1 MEKIQVNLGPD
12 SYAIEVERGLL
23 NRAAPRIRA
32 LMPAAEKIAVITDDV
47 VDGLYGAQLAAAL
60 ESEGLLVR
68 RIAIPHGEKSKNL
81 IVLGQ
86 VLEEMAGFGMTRSD
100 GVVTLS
106 GGVPGDLGGFAA
118 AVYLRGVPFVQ
129 MPTTILAQIDSSV
142 GGKVA
147 VDLESGKNL
156 AGNFYQP
163 KGVLIDPDLAATL
176 PPRYI
181 HDGMAE
187 AVKYGCIADAGLFS
201 LFETLQTD
209 EDILAALPEIIR
221 ASCRIKAD
229 LVEADERDNGA
240 RMLLNFGHTIG
251 HAIEREYLYET
262 YTHGEAVAAGM
273 VMLTEM
279 TESMGITRPGT
290 AERIAAVLAQM
301 GLPTGAAVSREALAA
316 HMMHDK
322 KRRGSGITFVVLDEI
337 GKGRLLPVPAGD
349 IPRFIPEARHG

>member
-23 NRAAPRIRA
+23 NRAAPRIQA
-32 LMPAAEKIAVITDDV
+32 LLPGAEKIAVITDDV
-47 VDGLYGAQLAAAL
+47 VDGLYGARL
-60 ESEGLLVR
+60 EAGLQKEGLAVR
-68 RIAIPHGEKSKNL
+68 RIAIPHGEKNKNL
-81 IVLGQ
+81 TVLGR
-86 VLEEMAGFGMTRSD
+86 VLEEMAAFGMTRSD

-147 VDLESGKNL
+147 VDLASGKNL

-163 KGVLIDPDLAATL
+163 KGVLIDPDLTETL

-187 AVKYGCIADAGLFS
+187 AVKYGCIANADLFS
-201 LFETLQTD
+201 LFETLETD
-209 EDILAALPEIIR
+209 EDILEALPEIIR
-221 ASCRIKAD
+221 ACCRIKAD
-229 LVEADERDNGA
+229 LVEADVRDNGA

-251 HAIEREYLYET
+251 HAIEREYHYET

-273 VMLTEM
+273 VMLTER
-279 TESMGITRPGT
+279 TEEMGITQRGT
-290 AERIAAVLAQM
+290 AARIAKVLTQI
-301 GLPTGAAVSREALAA
+301 GLPTKADVSRDALVS

-322 KRRGSGITFVVLDEI
+322 KRRGKGITFVVLDAI
-337 GKGRLLPVPAGD
+337 GKSRLLPVPAED
-349 IPRFIPEARHG
+349 IPRFVPEARHG

>member
-12 SYAIEVERGLL
+12 SYTIEVERGLL
-23 NRAAPRIRA
+23 SRAAPRIRA
-32 LMPAAEKIAVITDDV
+32 LMPGVEKIAVITDDV
-47 VDGLYGAQLAAAL
+47 VDGLYGARLA
-60 ESEGLLVR
+60 EGLRQEGLAVR

-81 IVLGQ
+81 TVLGE
-86 VLEEMAGFGMTRSD
+86 VLEEMAAFGMTRSD

-147 VDLESGKNL
+147 VDLASGKNL

-163 KGVLIDPDLAATL
+163 KGVLIDPDLTATL
-176 PPRYI
+176 PSRYI

-187 AVKYGCIADAGLFS
+187 AVKYGCIADASLFS
-201 LFETLQTD
+201 LFEALRSD
-209 EDILAALPEIIR
+209 EDILKALPQIIS
-221 ASCRIKAD
+221 ACCRIKAD
-229 LVEADERDNGA
+229 LVEADVRDNGA

-251 HAIEREYLYET
+251 HAIEREYHYET

-279 TESMGITRPGT
+279 TESMGITQPGT
-290 AERIAAVLAQM
+290 AERIAKVLTQI
-301 GLPTGAAVSREALAA
+301 GLPTKAEVSRDALVS

-322 KRRGSGITFVVLDEI
+322 KRRGRGITFVVLDAI
-337 GKGRLLPVPAGD
+337 GKSRLLPVPAED
-349 IPRFIPEARHG
+349 IPCFVPEARHG